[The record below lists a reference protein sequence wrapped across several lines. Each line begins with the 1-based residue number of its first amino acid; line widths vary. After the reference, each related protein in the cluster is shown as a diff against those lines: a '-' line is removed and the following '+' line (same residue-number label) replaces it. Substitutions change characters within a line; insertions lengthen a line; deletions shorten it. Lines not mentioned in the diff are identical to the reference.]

1 MNVLSGPRHG
11 WHNVINANGITITIV
26 GMLLVFISQTI
37 ISLII
42 GSTPYLLKIIE
53 RYFPEPE
60 EEFSKNGV
68 KKVSETEVVAAISA
82 ALCHN
87 MKSSN

>member
-1 MNVLSGPRHG
+1 MNVLSGLGHG
-11 WHNVINANGITITIV
+11 WHNVINANGLTITAV
-26 GMLLVFISQTI
+26 GMLLVFISLTI
-37 ISLII
+37 ISIII

-53 RYFPEPE
+53 RYFPEQE
-60 EEFSKNGV
+60 EEIRNSGV

-87 MKSSN
+87 IKSSN